1 MIYDIRQETSYHY
14 GSPVAHA
21 RHVLRLSLVD
31 GPDQRV
37 FASTL
42 DVVPTPVQRREGQDF
57 FGNKVTWIALDQP
70 HDALTVRV
78 AARVAVD
85 RPAPMTPA
93 TTPAWENVRADAFAI
108 ADLSPRSPAHFLF
121 PSRLVSLDPE
131 IRDYAATSFLPDR
144 ACLEGAMDL
153 MHRIKSEFVY
163 EVGATTA
170 TTTPPMS
177 FALRRGVCQ
186 DFSHIMISGLRSL
199 GSAGGLRQRLSADV
213 DVARGDETCR
223 RRCDA
228 RLGAGLVRCGDGLD
242 RPRSDQ
248 QHGRGQRPRGARG
261 RPGLRG
267 RRADGRRYS
276 GVGRAAT
283 GGVRRGDACPC
294 RKSNP
299 CVLMRQT
306 AENGSC
312 LNASY
317 CLHGAAAHTV
327 AGPVEVRPGT

>member
-42 DVVPTPVQRREGQDF
+42 DVVPTPVQRREGHDF

-153 MHRIKSEFVY
+153 MHRIKLEFVY

-199 GSAGGLRQRLSADV
+199 GVPAAYVSGYLRTSTSPAETRLAGADAMHAWVLVWCGVEMGWIGLDPTNNMVAGNDHVVLAVGRDYADVAPMDGVILASGGQRLEVS
-213 DVARGDETCR
+213 VAVTPVPV
-223 RRCDA
+223 A
-228 RLGAGLVRCGDGLD
+228 N
-242 RPRSDQ
+242 Q
-248 QHGRGQRPRGARG
+248 T
-261 RPGLRG
+261 
-267 RRADGRRYS
+267 RAY
-276 GVGRAAT
+276 
-283 GGVRRGDACPC
+283 
-294 RKSNP
+294 
-299 CVLMRQT
+299 
-306 AENGSC
+306 
-312 LNASY
+312 
-317 CLHGAAAHTV
+317 
-327 AGPVEVRPGT
+327 